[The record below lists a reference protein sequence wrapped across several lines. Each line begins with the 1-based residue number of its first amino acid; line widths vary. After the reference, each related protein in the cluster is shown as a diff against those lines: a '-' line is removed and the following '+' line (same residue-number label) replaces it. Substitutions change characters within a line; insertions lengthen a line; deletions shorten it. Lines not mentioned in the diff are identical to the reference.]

1 MLIANKYAKYVKYSV
16 QVEQLEV
23 YQEFKKLHK
32 LISSFKGKIDFHKN
46 ILMDKKFKFIKG

>member
-23 YQEFKKLHK
+23 YQEFKNYT
-32 LISSFKGKIDFHKN
+32 IGDIIIQRKN
-46 ILMDKKFKFIKG
+46 